1 MCDVAFMDFYQV
13 SGSLH
18 QDQPIVNNGDLRF
31 YLPHR
36 AGPQE
41 PDLCD
46 VSHEGRG
53 GTRRAMPHGT
63 AASDMERLWIN
74 DSAVHDSVMPDMAKS
89 FRAAPALAA
98 EKITPDS
105 KSVQPRDFPTTPGK
119 RFPPT
124 CLCPPGGIKR
134 PALA

>member
-1 MCDVAFMDFYQV
+1 M
-13 SGSLH
+13 
-18 QDQPIVNNGDLRF
+18 
-31 YLPHR
+31 
-36 AGPQE
+36 
-41 PDLCD
+41 D
-46 VSHEGRG
+46 VSHEGAKITKEEEGHG
-53 GTRRAMPHGT
+53 GDAPRNGCFRYGKTLHKC
-63 AASDMERLWIN
+63 
-74 DSAVHDSVMPDMAKS
+74 VHDSVMPDMAKS